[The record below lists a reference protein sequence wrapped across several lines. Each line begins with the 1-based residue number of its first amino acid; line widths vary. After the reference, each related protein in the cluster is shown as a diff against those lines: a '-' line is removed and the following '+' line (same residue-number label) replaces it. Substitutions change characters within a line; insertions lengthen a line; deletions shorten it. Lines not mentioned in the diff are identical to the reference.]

1 MKWRSEQ
8 VIEQVMPLDFEQLDQ
23 PLPEL
28 VQTYNRFYG
37 LDFENRF
44 EHLNH
49 QVGSFQVDEFLIVA
63 HVFKIE
69 NAKGTVFL
77 QHGYYDHV
85 GLYGHLIE
93 HLLEQGYNV
102 FSYDL
107 PGHGL
112 SSGERAGIQSFQQY
126 DAVFSHGL
134 NLIQHYLPGPIV
146 AVGQS
151 TGGAVIV
158 NYLLSRGISRFT
170 SPFEKVYLLAP
181 LVRPVD
187 WGRAVLMY
195 KLLRPFTPHI
205 KRNFAENSNNQAFL
219 KFISEHDPL
228 QPLHLKVSWVGA
240 LHQWIKFIESTSP
253 VDLDVTIVQGTDD
266 GTVDYK
272 HNLKILQKKF
282 SNCKITYIENGR
294 HQLVNEELS
303 KLQQVLAE
311 LTPLI

>member
-1 MKWRSEQ
+1 MKWQSEQ
-8 VIEQVMPLDFEQLDQ
+8 VIEQIKPLDFEALDQ

-44 EHLNH
+44 EHLTH
-49 QVGSFQVDEFLIVA
+49 QVGSLHVQEFFIVA

-93 HLLEQGYNV
+93 HLLEQGFNV

-126 DAVFSHGL
+126 DTVFSRGL
-134 NLIQHYLPGPIV
+134 NLIQQYLPGPIV

-158 NYLLSRGISRFT
+158 NYLLSRGLTRFT

-195 KLLRPFTPHI
+195 KVLHPFIDGI
-205 KRNFAENSNNQAFL
+205 KRHFAQNSNNQAFL
-219 KFISEHDPL
+219 DFISQQDPL
-228 QPLHLKVSWVGA
+228 QPLNLKVSWVGA
-240 LHQWIKFIESTSP
+240 LHHWIKYIENTAP

-272 HNLKILQKKF
+272 HNLKILQQKF

-311 LTPLI
+311 LTPLL